1 MAKVLLA
8 MSGGVDSSLSAFLLL
23 QQGYEVTGVTMV
35 LSEANTGAV
44 KEAKEVA
51 HLLGIKHFSLDLQED
66 FHREVIQPFIE
77 GYSKGYTPNPCIFC
91 NKQIKF
97 GVLWEQAKK
106 LGCEFLA
113 TGHYARVGKDD
124 EGNVVLLKG
133 RSKKEQSYFLYN
145 ISPNIL
151 RNLLFPL
158 GDWEKEEVRKKAE
171 EVGLPVA
178 SKGESK
184 DLCFIKGGDYR
195 IWLKHLVP
203 EAFQRGPVFDT
214 KGKLLG
220 WHKGIANY
228 TIGQR
233 EGFGISTGQRL
244 YVKEIRA
251 EDNTIIV
258 GTQEEIEARVI
269 WGSSLNWLTEPP
281 NDGEMVGVKIRYAT
295 PEKLA
300 YLYWEGDH
308 IRVEFIEPVRAPAL
322 GQSVVFYK
330 NEIVLGGGIICKI
343 LWLR

>member
-158 GDWEKEEVRKKAE
+158 G
-171 EVGLPVA
+171 
-178 SKGESK
+178 
-184 DLCFIKGGDYR
+184 
-195 IWLKHLVP
+195 
-203 EAFQRGPVFDT
+203 
-214 KGKLLG
+214 
-220 WHKGIANY
+220 
-228 TIGQR
+228 
-233 EGFGISTGQRL
+233 
-244 YVKEIRA
+244 
-251 EDNTIIV
+251 
-258 GTQEEIEARVI
+258 
-269 WGSSLNWLTEPP
+269 
-281 NDGEMVGVKIRYAT
+281 
-295 PEKLA
+295 
-300 YLYWEGDH
+300 
-308 IRVEFIEPVRAPAL
+308 
-322 GQSVVFYK
+322 
-330 NEIVLGGGIICKI
+330 
-343 LWLR
+343 